1 MFNTLKKLIKKI
13 IKMTDSTNVTEK
25 EMDVVD
31 NVQEVKNETV
41 PTTESDVNESEEEA
55 KAKVLPINPRDDEID
70 LEFLLNT

>member
-41 PTTESDVNESEEEA
+41 PTTESDVNESEEET

-70 LEFLLNT
+70 LEFLD